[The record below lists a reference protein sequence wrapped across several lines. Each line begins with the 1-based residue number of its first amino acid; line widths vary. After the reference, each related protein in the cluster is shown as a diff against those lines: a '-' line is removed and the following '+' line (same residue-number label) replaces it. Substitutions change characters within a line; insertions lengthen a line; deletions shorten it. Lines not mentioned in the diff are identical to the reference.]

1 MLSKKLKL
9 LLFCFICFILII
21 FSIHRITFYTPPLL
35 DSGKRN
41 VFEKTIDFLGF
52 SWHLSKS
59 AFYKVLIRKDISR
72 IEFPKAAWYRPE
84 YIPKLMNID
93 DIDLLFMAKVY
104 QENKST
110 NFLENIYI
118 SLLKDE
124 IDDLKLLKEIEVFF
138 LENQQWKHLKKAS
151 ERILLLDPNDLNS
164 LYYLGLSYL
173 NLNKLD
179 ESKKLFERLVKL
191 KPNFADAYY
200 RLGLIYL
207 KKKNYDRAQELFEK
221 TLDILPDHHD
231 TLVHL
236 KRLYE
241 KNK

>member
-9 LLFCFICFILII
+9 LLLLFISFILIFFI
-21 FSIHRITFYTPPLL
+21 IYRIAFYTPPLL

-41 VFEKTIDFLGF
+41 IIEQTIDFFGF

-59 AFYKVLIRKDISR
+59 AFYQVFIRKDISKA
-72 IEFPKAAWYRPE
+72 EFPKAAWYRPD
-84 YIPKLMNID
+84 YIPKLMNTD

-124 IDDLKLLKEIEVFF
+124 INDLKLLKKIELFF
-138 LENQQWKHLKKAS
+138 FEKEDWKHLKKAS
-151 ERILLLDPNDLNS
+151 ERILLLDPNNLDS

-173 NLNKLD
+173 NLNKL
-179 ESKKLFERLVKL
+179 EKSKKLLERLVKL

-200 RLGLIYL
+200 RLGLIHL
-207 KKKNYDRAQELFEK
+207 KKKNYDRAQKLFEK
-221 TLDILPDHHD
+221 TLEILPNHHD

-236 KRLYE
+236 KDLYE